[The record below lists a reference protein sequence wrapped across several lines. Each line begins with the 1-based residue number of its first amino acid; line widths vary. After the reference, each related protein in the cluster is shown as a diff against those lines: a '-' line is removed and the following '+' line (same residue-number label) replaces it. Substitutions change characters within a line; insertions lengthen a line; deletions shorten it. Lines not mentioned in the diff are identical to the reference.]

1 VSRGARTS
9 LIPADALRSPPET
22 VGTRVP
28 VRSGHSSPSLPVSAP
43 AGQPA
48 TTDVHADQVIVVV
61 SGSLGL
67 ATVPGLRER
76 LLRVSH
82 GPGIRLVLDLSGVTS
97 CDILGLGLIIATAR
111 RARSFGGSLRLVAP
125 SAAVAEALGTSG
137 LIRLL
142 QVSPAL
148 DPPARTS
155 ATGATSPDLRDA
167 A

>member
-1 VSRGARTS
+1 MPARNS
-9 LIPADALRSPPET
+9 
-22 VGTRVP
+22 
-28 VRSGHSSPSLPVSAP
+28 HSSPSLPVSVP
-43 AGQPA
+43 DGQPA
-48 TTDVHADQVIVVV
+48 PTGVRADQVVVVV

-67 ATVPGLRER
+67 ATVPGVRER

-111 RARSFGGSLRLVAP
+111 RARSSGGSLRLVAP
-125 SAAVAEALGTSG
+125 SPAVAEALGASG

-148 DPPARTS
+148 DTQARTS
-155 ATGATSPDLRDA
+155 ATEATSPDVREA

>member
-1 VSRGARTS
+1 MSRGARTP

-22 VGTRVP
+22 VGARVP
-28 VRSGHSSPSLPVSAP
+28 VRSGRSSPSLPVSVP
-43 AGQPA
+43 DGQPA
-48 TTDVHADQVIVVV
+48 PTGVDADQVVVVV

-97 CDILGLGLIIATAR
+97 CDTLGLGLIVATAR

-125 SAAVAEALGTSG
+125 SPAVAGALGTSG

-142 QVSPAL
+142 QVFPAL
-148 DPPARTS
+148 DTPAGAS
-155 ATGATSPDLRDA
+155 ATEATSPDLREA